1 MENSK
6 LTTLF
11 NKIGM
16 PRNLAWGYLGVLIF
30 MMGDGMEQGWLS
42 PYLIEKGMTMESSA
56 LLFTVYGITIGI
68 SSWFSGVLAD
78 MLGVRKTMF
87 LGFVIYLI
95 GVAGFVGLAL
105 GQFSYPLMLVTYA
118 IKGFGY
124 PLFAYTFLVWIA
136 YESPQA
142 MLGKAVGWFWF
153 VFTGGL
159 SVLGAFYSSWAVDI
173 FGHINTL
180 WTAVLWAFVGA
191 FFCLYLMKFNTE
203 RKVAVT
209 ETKKKGSK
217 LEELMK
223 GFTIMK
229 EEPKILLA
237 GIVRTVDTLPQFG
250 FPVFLPLYMLE
261 QGFQTSQW
269 LQIWGTAL
277 TGNIIFNL
285 IFGFVGDYVGWRKT
299 VLWFGCVG
307 CAITSLLFYYMPQ
320 IAPGNVYLT
329 MAAGFSW
336 GAMMAGF
343 VPLSA
348 LVPSLVKKEKGA
360 AMSVLNLGAGLSA
373 FAGPA
378 LVGAFFPLVG
388 SEGVILI
395 ISGLYLACAVMMKF
409 VTLPEE
415 KLGTPAQLRAK
426 AKVEVIEQPVAVAEV
441 MNISRNG

>member
-6 LTTLF
+6 VTNLF

-42 PYLIEKGMTMESSA
+42 PYLIDRGILMEASA

-68 SSWFSGVLAD
+68 ASWFSGVLAD
-78 MLGVRKTMF
+78 ILGVRKTMF
-87 LGFVIYLI
+87 YGFVIYLI
-95 GVAGFVGLAL
+95 GVVGFVGLAL
-105 GQFSYPLMLVTYA
+105 TQFSYPLMLITYA

-136 YESPQA
+136 YESPKP

-159 SVLGAFYSSWAVDI
+159 SVLGAFYSSWAVGV
-173 FGHINTL
+173 FGHMTTL

-191 FFCLYLMKFNTE
+191 FFCLYLMRFN
-203 RKVAVT
+203 RK
-209 ETKKKGSK
+209 ETPVKASSGRKSSK
-217 LEELMK
+217 MQELLK

-229 EEPKILLA
+229 EEPKILIA
-237 GIVRTVDTLPQFG
+237 GLVRIVNTMPQFG

-261 QGFQTSQW
+261 QGFETAQW
-269 LQIWGTAL
+269 LQIWGVAL

-299 VLWFGCVG
+299 VMWFGCVG
-307 CAITSLLFYYMPQ
+307 CAVTSLLFYYMPQ
-320 IAPGNVYLT
+320 IVPGNIYLT

-336 GAMMAGF
+336 GALMAGF

-348 LVPSLVKKEKGA
+348 LVPSLVKGEKGA

-378 LVGAFFPLVG
+378 LVGIFFPIVG
-388 SEGVILI
+388 SEGMIFI
-395 ISGLYLACAVMMKF
+395 ISGLYLVCAVMMKF

-415 KLGTPAQLRAK
+415 KLGTPAQLRAMNMN
-426 AKVEVIEQPVAVAEV
+426 AE
-441 MNISRNG
+441 SA